1 MAGYKELGQYNVIL
15 TSCLVEDARFNS
27 WACQEKNTCKIR
39 FTFTPKMWNER
50 GFNSSPFF
58 NIWQKTGHQKTRQKV
73 LKNNPT
79 VRALTPKLPKLVRTT
94 FAVYVYLSFF
104 WSEQKPLECYKWNV
118 KALLL
123 IIHYRNS
130 LFSIN
135 DASVELKKNKN
146 AFFDLK
152 LQLKFLFLSFYF
164 KIFLALKDNAT
175 RWEQIFLIKNQSL
188 LRTQPLLSFK
198 RNVLDSSVEIPY
210 WCKCVMNP
218 KKECNRLNSKS
229 CFSNLHVWTIH
240 MTD

>member
-1 MAGYKELGQYNVIL
+1 M
-15 TSCLVEDARFNS
+15 
-27 WACQEKNTCKIR
+27 
-39 FTFTPKMWNER
+39 
-50 GFNSSPFF
+50 
-58 NIWQKTGHQKTRQKV
+58 
-73 LKNNPT
+73 
-79 VRALTPKLPKLVRTT
+79 
-94 FAVYVYLSFF
+94 YVYLSFF

-123 IIHYRNS
+123 IIHSRNS

-210 WCKCVMNP
+210 RCKCVMNP
-218 KKECNRLNSKS
+218 NKSVIGSIANLASVTYPYEQYIWQIRKRVNRTL
-229 CFSNLHVWTIH
+229 SNRSESF
-240 MTD
+240 